1 MRISS
6 LQRRIIADHCFRR
19 NLADTRSRGS
29 LDVADFTVGMH
40 LIQGTMSGTLASLP
54 AVLNPAL
61 YASALSLPTNSPPT
75 ASRLA
80 PSSPLRQASGS
91 GYGGAARTL
100 SPQITGSSF
109 SQQQQFAPRQASPF
123 VPQTSFA
130 PVAQQWDVSDVERA
144 EADKYFGGLDP
155 NNKGVI
161 EGEMALPFMMAS
173 GLPVETLAHIWSVC
187 LFCSSYRC

>member
-1 MRISS
+1 M
-6 LQRRIIADHCFRR
+6 
-19 NLADTRSRGS
+19 ADTRSRGS

-40 LIQGTMSGTLASLP
+40 LIQGTMSGTLATLP

-61 YASALSLPTNSPPT
+61 YASALSLPANSPPT

-80 PSSPLRQASGS
+80 PSSPSRQQSGS
-91 GYGGAARTL
+91 SYGGGARAL

-109 SQQQQFAPRQASPF
+109 SQQQSQFAPRQSSPF
-123 VPQTSFA
+123 VPQSSFA
-130 PVAQQWDVSDVERA
+130 PQAQLWDVSEVERA

-155 NNKGVI
+155 NNKGVV

-173 GLPVETLAHIWSVC
+173 GLAVETLAHIWCVLTS
-187 LFCSSYRC
+187 LSRWDRD

>member
-1 MRISS
+1 M
-6 LQRRIIADHCFRR
+6 
-19 NLADTRSRGS
+19 ADTRSRGS

-61 YASALSLPTNSPPT
+61 YASALSLSTNSPPT

-91 GYGGAARTL
+91 GSGYGGGARAL
-100 SPQITGSSF
+100 SPQMTGSSF
-109 SQQQQFAPRQASPF
+109 SQQQSQFAPRQSSPF

-130 PVAQQWDVSDVERA
+130 PVVQQWDVNEVERA

-155 NNKGVI
+155 SNKGVV

-173 GLPVETLAHIWSVC
+173 GLPVETLAHIWYD
-187 LFCSSYRC
+187 CSLRRNAPS